1 MFKKPTKV
9 KLKESS
15 VKLTESATAE
25 GVNAGALVPSDQG
38 AEKENTSASPNI
50 NKADSKGE
58 MAGQR
63 PGQATGKARRVVFE
77 KPSRLLVTILLTVTL
92 GSGTVATLVTGP
104 LAPFSASISHSYQ
117 LPFLALII
125 LDGALYRDPR
135 NTELLIQRA
144 TERETIGAH
153 KQALQDIDLAISLL
167 PADSPAL
174 AGAYAVQGQ
183 IYLAQDRRAEA
194 EVALKKAG
202 ELNKN
207 VATDYHQRAFK
218 ELESSKNPKLA
229 ITLETVA
236 LLIDPNL
243 PKSYLNRSSGY
254 WQTNQYQKAVDDCTT
269 ALALP
274 VDWSS
279 GHYPDDLQQELL
291 NHRSDA
297 FYALGDYQSSI
308 RDALAAADLTT
319 KTTANTA
326 HKPSPRPTRS
336 LVKAYLA
343 ANQPDLA
350 LKAIEAAKDKIVRD
364 GPLLLMQKQ
373 ALLML
378 KKEREA
384 QTAGPSTD
392 KEIDQAFWEFNS
404 DAIVYWHNKDYRN
417 TVNACNL
424 ALLAK
429 PNEFWV
435 LRMRAEAYRGLK
447 MWDQVVQDTT
457 TALNSAT
464 GTHSKGWILYMRAE
478 ANENLNHAKEAAQDF
493 KDAASEGYTKKW
505 VQENRPG

>member
-15 VKLTESATAE
+15 VKLTESASTEA
-25 GVNAGALVPSDQG
+25 VNAGALVPSDQG
-38 AEKENTSASPNI
+38 AQKENTSASPNI
-50 NKADSKGE
+50 NKADRIGK

-117 LPFLALII
+117 LPYLALII

-153 KQALQDIDLAISLL
+153 KQALQDINLAISLL
-167 PADSPAL
+167 PANAPDL
-174 AGAYAVQGQ
+174 AGAYALQGQ
-183 IYLAQDRRAEA
+183 ILLELNRRVEA

-202 ELNKN
+202 ELNKY
-207 VATDYHQRAFK
+207 VATDFHERAFK
-218 ELESSKNPKLA
+218 ALEFSKNPKLA
-229 ITLETVA
+229 IKLETLA

-243 PKSYLNRSSGY
+243 PKSYLNRSNGY

-308 RDALAAADLTT
+308 RDALAAADLAR
-319 KTTANTA
+319 KTATNTA

-343 ANQPDLA
+343 ANQPDMA
-350 LKAIEAAKDKIVRD
+350 LIAIDAVKEKIVRD

-378 KKEREA
+378 KKELEA

-392 KEIDQAFWEFNS
+392 KEIDQAFWEFDS
-404 DAIVYWHNKDYRN
+404 DAIVYLYNKDYRN
-417 TVNACNL
+417 TINACNL
-424 ALLAK
+424 ALLAR
-429 PNEFWV
+429 PNEFRV

-447 MWDQVVQDTT
+447 MWDRVVEDTT
-457 TALNSAT
+457 SALSRET
-464 GTHSKGWILYMRAE
+464 VTQLKGWLFFMRAE

-493 KDAASEGYTKKW
+493 KDAASAGYTKKW
-505 VQENRPG
+505 VRDSMPN